1 VNMVLATDMTKHFTD
16 ISKIKSGIQES
27 CKETIERERESE
39 SFQYNSLTL
48 FTLIGLDFEIEG
60 KDKKLFLGSILHSS
74 DESNPIR
81 LWKICFQWTTKVMA
95 EFWAQGD
102 QENC

>member
-1 VNMVLATDMTKHFTD
+1 VNMVLATDMTKNFTD

-27 CKETIERERESE
+27 CKETIERERERE
-39 SFQYNSLTL
+39 RENNSLTL

-60 KDKKLFLGSILHSS
+60 KDKKLFMGSILHSS

-81 LWKICFQWTTKVMA
+81 L
-95 EFWAQGD
+95 
-102 QENC
+102 